1 MADLCDRMI
10 DSMINGCRQEE
21 VPEDLKNTI
30 FHTPVCLD
38 AEIQRLNLSFLKNE
52 LRVKVA
58 NGEHIYYDERGKMTM
73 TGAVSP
79 VEGSNKEPQFDTHML
94 WGPGAEAGVAK
105 RLIDL
110 APAIKHS
117 IWTTTQE
124 VLSKIP
130 ADPTMAP
137 VVIALLR
144 SAIAK
149 ERECWE
155 QLDALRTVQTLQSLL
170 ALNMKAIVSSMCAS
184 ASIPAVEDKN
194 FIRIAERVFP
204 RASYIFMALREQHR
218 QLSKGYAYID
228 DQMEFDWFKERWN
241 PILEKLLP
249 GRLDNKMEQYAD
261 RMQYLLDNDERYSPK
276 W

>member
-1 MADLCDRMI
+1 MAD
-10 DSMINGCRQEE
+10 SWSQEE
-21 VPEDLKNTI
+21 VPEDLKNTVL
-30 FHTPVCLD
+30 HTPVCLD
-38 AEIQRLNLSFLKNE
+38 AEIQQLNLSFLENE
-52 LRVKVA
+52 LQVKVA
-58 NGEHIYYDERGKMTM
+58 DGELIYYDERGKMSM

-79 VEGSNKEPQFDTHML
+79 VEGSIQEPQFDTCII
-94 WGPGAEAGVAK
+94 WGPGAEVRVAK

-110 APAIKHS
+110 APAVKHS

-124 VLSKIP
+124 VLSNIP
-130 ADPTMAP
+130 AELTTAP

-155 QLDALRTVQTLQSLL
+155 QLDALRTIQTLESLL

-204 RASYIFMALREQHR
+204 RESYIFMDLREQHR
-218 QLSKGYAYID
+218 QLGEMDADFD
-228 DQMEFDWFKERWN
+228 DQMELDWFIERWD

>member
-1 MADLCDRMI
+1 MADSC
-10 DSMINGCRQEE
+10 SQEE
-21 VPEDLKNTI
+21 VPEDLQNTVL
-30 FHTPVCLD
+30 HTPVCLD
-38 AEIQRLNLSFLKNE
+38 AEVQRLNMSFLENQ
-52 LRVKVA
+52 LGVKVA
-58 NGEHIYYDERGKMTM
+58 NGEHIYYDERGKMSM
-73 TGAVSP
+73 TGAVFPDEWSFIRP
-79 VEGSNKEPQFDTHML
+79 QFIKPQFDTRIL
-94 WGPGAEAGVAK
+94 WGPGAEAAVAK

-110 APAIKHS
+110 APAVKHS

-170 ALNMKAIVSSMCAS
+170 ALDMKAIVSSMCAS
-184 ASIPAVEDKN
+184 ASIPAVEDRN
-194 FIRIAERVFP
+194 FCRIVERVFP

-218 QLSKGYAYID
+218 QLSKGYACID
-228 DQMEFDWFKERWN
+228 DQMELDWFKERWN

-276 W
+276 